1 MIIILCLRHFFFH
14 LGVRDYNFADF
25 LPLSFLLT
33 LNSPPSFLND
43 LELSGHMF
51 ILILLIYEN

>member
-1 MIIILCLRHFFFH
+1 MSAAFFFH
-14 LGVRDYNFADF
+14 LGVRDYNSADF

-33 LNSPPSFLND
+33 LNSPPSFLNN
-43 LELSGHMF
+43 LEISGHMF